1 MLKLDHFVHIVNCR
15 AENFKVTLA
24 SSLKYTGMS
33 DEPPRLMGEGFV
45 ILSSNT
51 IDFYYYMDEP
61 GLVPE
66 VPLMV
71 ELANGD
77 VVECSAPMW
86 GLDIRCGKGTDFS
99 YGPWAD
105 RKREQLYKFFYPP
118 DYQPMKVI
126 FIFNHDSN
134 FPIMFSHLNC
144 VCAGDAYTFTWR
156 EADGAIF
163 RHPLQYFGR
172 GFC

>member
-33 DEPPRLMGEGFV
+33 DEPPRLMEEGFV

-86 GLDIRCGKGTDFS
+86 GLDIRCGK
-99 YGPWAD
+99 AH
-105 RKREQLYKFFYPP
+105 E
-118 DYQPMKVI
+118 
-126 FIFNHDSN
+126 
-134 FPIMFSHLNC
+134 
-144 VCAGDAYTFTWR
+144 GDAYTFTWR